1 MASHAPQDEAA
12 LLARCA
18 EGDAAAWEEFVRRY
32 GVLLAAL
39 ARRMLSRSLAVVGD
53 ADVDEVV
60 ADVFLALLRRERVL
74 LKRYDPTFRVSTY
87 LGVICRSEVGRLL
100 RRRGSPAR
108 ASSLEAEQAPVA
120 PGPGPPE
127 VAAAAERAQALT
139 QLRAALAD
147 LGPRDRLLLTMRF
160 LEGHDYRAIGAALQ
174 LSPESVGQLIH
185 RAKARL
191 AERLPHLRSL
201 VEGS

>member
-1 MASHAPQDEAA
+1 VGDAPPRDEAE

-18 EGDAAAWEEFVRRY
+18 AGDAAAWEEFVRRY

-39 ARRMLSRSLAVVGD
+39 ARRMLARALHVVSD

-74 LKRYDPTFRVSTY
+74 LKRYDPAYRVSTY

-100 RRRGSPAR
+100 RRRGGPAR
-108 ASSLEAEQAPVA
+108 ASSLEEERAPVA
-120 PGPGPPE
+120 PGPDPCE
-127 VAAAAERAQALT
+127 QAAAAERG
-139 QLRAALAD
+139 AALVA
-147 LGPRDRLLLTMRF
+147 LRKALEELAPRDRLLLTMRF
-160 LEGHDYRAIGAALQ
+160 LEGYDYRAIGAALK

-185 RAKARL
+185 RAKQRL
-191 AERLPHLRSL
+191 AERLPHLRHL